1 MNIEKAIEILE
12 SGLITQQEQS
22 ELAVL
27 LKNHTQQV
35 KHMNKQIDEIY
46 QQVMDEVCPNPLYR
60 FAELVAAAARLEE
73 REACAK
79 LCDEFA
85 KFFGE
90 KGEYATHELHRR
102 EWETLVGCAKAIRG
116 RTE

>member
-1 MNIEKAIEILE
+1 MNEDIQKLIDITVALERQQCAHHYLALMRDAVEQARTKEREKCAGDYLQDCANAIEK
-12 SGLITQQEQS
+12 
-22 ELAVL
+22 
-27 LKNHTQQV
+27 
-35 KHMNKQIDEIY
+35 
-46 QQVMDEVCPNPLYR
+46 
-60 FAELVAAAARLEE
+60 ARLEE

-79 LCDEFA
+79 LCDQLA

-102 EWETLVGCAKAIRG
+102 EWETLVGCAAAIRG

>member
-1 MNIEKAIEILE
+1 MNARI
-12 SGLITQQEQS
+12 Q
-22 ELAVL
+22 ELAR
-27 LKNHTQQV
+27 QAGF
-35 KHMNKQIDEIY
+35 Y
-46 QQVMDEVCPNPLYR
+46 ANPDVEKFER
-60 FAELVAAAARLEE
+60 FAELVRQDE
-73 REACAK
+73 RDACAK